1 MLLELKKKK
10 NQEIIYFRENTNY
23 MDKILLGKKMQR
35 TPVLPA
41 AKTDYLYCGCDWD
54 IRICSFF
61 SYIEGTWNNPEMEF
75 NSLTKH
81 MQ

>member
-41 AKTDYLYCGCDWD
+41 AKTDYLYCGCD
-54 IRICSFF
+54 
-61 SYIEGTWNNPEMEF
+61 
-75 NSLTKH
+75 
-81 MQ
+81 